1 MMLRFTLILLLA
13 DFSFAELSAQDG
25 WSLKEE
31 ESGIRVYSRHGQ
43 AKNNEIKVE
52 LTISAKLSD
61 IAAILL
67 DIPGYSEWSYNC
79 QRSYVLKQL
88 SKNELYFYNEV
99 KTVWPASDR
108 DVVAR
113 LSITQDSITKN
124 LFVRTVSDPHFIPEK
139 KEFVRVPYSVETW
152 TVTPLHGERAKIEY
166 YLQIDPGGS
175 APSWLINLFS
185 TKAPLESFKKFRVKV
200 RQPKYQQAI
209 LDFIRN

>member
-1 MMLRFTLILLLA
+1 MIAIFLLINIFVSGLY
-13 DFSFAELSAQDG
+13 AQEE

-31 ESGIRVYSRHGQ
+31 DSGIKVYSRHGQ
-43 AKNNEIKVE
+43 SKNNEIKVE

-61 IAAILL
+61 IAAVLL

-79 QRSYVLKQL
+79 QRSYVLKQM

-113 LSITQDSITKN
+113 LRMTQDTVSRI
-124 LFVRTVSDPHFIPEK
+124 LSVRTVSDPHFIPEK
-139 KEFVRVPYSVETW
+139 KDFVRVPFSDETW
-152 TVTPLHGERAKIEY
+152 TVTPLNSEKVHIVY
-166 YLQIDPGGS
+166 NLQIDPGGS
-175 APSWLINLFS
+175 APAWLINLFS
-185 TKAPLESFKKFRVKV
+185 TKAPLESFKKFSIQVK
-200 RQPKYQQAI
+200 QSKYQQTV